1 MSHTMDYPSKYPYYF
16 GTIIPKS
23 YMILILYKILGTRY
37 QSLDRGGL
45 VDPHHEREF
54 IPIREPRDRS
64 RDRSLDR
71 GLYLEDDLY
80 GRSRQSPNPMGGEFV
95 ILDLC
100 FK

>member
-1 MSHTMDYPSKYPYYF
+1 MNM
-16 GTIIPKS
+16 
-23 YMILILYKILGTRY
+23 ILGTRY

-80 GRSRQSPNPMGGEFV
+80 GRSRQSPNPMGGEYDCLFV
-95 ILDLC
+95 YSFFRGHNLKLRVYNIRRLDAI
-100 FK
+100 